1 MPETPCMAS
10 LPRTLSLGTES
21 KDLLLAEKF
30 IVLPAARVVFD
41 IIRNA
46 DQFILAANNVILKTW
61 LPSEFNMQ
69 FIGGRCY

>member
-1 MPETPCMAS
+1 MHARDAMHGVSTVHVV
-10 LPRTLSLGTES
+10 
-21 KDLLLAEKF
+21 LLAEKF